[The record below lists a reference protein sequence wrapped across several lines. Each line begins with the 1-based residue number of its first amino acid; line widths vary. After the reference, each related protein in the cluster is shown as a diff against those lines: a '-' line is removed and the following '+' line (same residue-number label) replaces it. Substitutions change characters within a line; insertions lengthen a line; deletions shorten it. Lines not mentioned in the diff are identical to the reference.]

1 MFGFQ
6 EIGRAVGDEKSYK
19 FTRFD
24 VLRVATGSYT
34 VEKKRIASRKLF
46 RQVPGLQDVKNEPK
60 RTENVQNQQK
70 SDFAV
75 FRPIFPLGQ
84 RQMGR

>member
-1 MFGFQ
+1 M
-6 EIGRAVGDEKSYK
+6 R
-19 FTRFD
+19 RFD

-46 RQVPGLQDVKNEPK
+46 RQVPGLQDVKNGSK
-60 RTENVQNQQK
+60 RTENDENPQK

-75 FRPIFPLGQ
+75 FLALFFDWVGGTWAARPY
-84 RQMGR
+84 